1 MASDVYVNDS
11 ARRYRVLAAGVLNLI
26 LVMGISRFSYTP
38 LLPLMQESTG
48 LGPAE
53 GGWLAAINYL
63 GYLAGAVLASRIT
76 DLELK
81 DRMYRAGLVLAVIT
95 TAGMGLTDSF
105 WLWSIL
111 RFLAGVSCAA
121 ALLMGSGLVLHWL
134 IRNNHR
140 GELGIQF
147 SGVGLGM
154 VLCAVAVELM
164 SSILDWR
171 QQWFALTVIGAA
183 ILVPAW
189 AWLPRP
195 ESSFSSAAHSTLEDS
210 PPGDTFMKLV
220 TAAYFCAGIGY
231 VVSATFIVALVDELP
246 GLEGKGVWTFLVMGL
261 AAAPSAIVW
270 DFVARRFGN
279 LNALIAACLLQALGI
294 LLPVIEPNIPL
305 TMVGAVLFG
314 GTFVGIVCLVL
325 TMAGRFYP
333 SQPAKFMGKMT
344 IAFGIAQILA
354 PAFTGILREQ
364 NGDYA
369 AGLYAA
375 AGAMVLAGL
384 LLLMARS
391 RETLRSPAIA

>member
-1 MASDVYVNDS
+1 MTTND
-11 ARRYRVLAAGVLNLI
+11 RIQRYRVLAAGVLNLV

-38 LLPLMQESTG
+38 LLPLMQENTG

-63 GYLAGAVLASRIT
+63 GYLAGAIVASMIS

-81 DRMYRAGLVLAVIT
+81 DRLYRIGLLAAVVT
-95 TAGMGLTDSF
+95 TAGMALTENF
-105 WLWSIL
+105 WLWAIL
-111 RFLAGVSCAA
+111 RFLAGLSCAA
-121 ALLMGSGLVLHWL
+121 GMLIGSGLVLHWL

-140 GELGIQF
+140 SELGIQF
-147 SGVGLGM
+147 SGVGIGM
-154 VLCAVAVELM
+154 VLCAVAVEAMNSL
-164 SSILDWR
+164 LDWR
-171 QQWFALTVIGAA
+171 EQWLALTAIGAV
-183 ILVPAW
+183 ILVPALG
-189 AWLPRP
+189 WLPRP
-195 ESSFSSAAHSTLEDS
+195 EPQTGIGGQKGMEDS
-210 PPGDTFMKLV
+210 PPGATFMKLV

-246 GLEGKGVWTFLVMGL
+246 GLEGKGLWTFLVMGL

-270 DFVARRFGN
+270 DLVARRFGN
-279 LNALIAACLLQALGI
+279 LNALIAACLLQAIGI

-305 TMVGAVLFG
+305 TMLGAVLFG

-333 SQPAKFMGKMT
+333 SRPAKFMGKMT
-344 IAFGIAQILA
+344 ISFGLAQILA
-354 PAFTGILREQ
+354 PAVTGVLREY

-375 AGAMVLAGL
+375 AGAMVVGSVL
-384 LLLMARS
+384 LLLARS
-391 RETLRSPAIA
+391 REGLSPALA